1 MNGIVSGKTVDE
13 LSAYGKI
20 SEKEWNAT
28 FNSTGWN
35 ATSGFIYASQRA
47 LWIPLE
53 ITSLT
58 TTSSN
63 FNNTFFVNNL
73 YVYSSST
80 VDVYSMIVEY
90 NQVGIHTTGDVKMKF
105 KVLELDVSK
114 FTLGASSSREHG
126 EMLLDIPNGKIYATY
141 TP

>member
-20 SEKEWNAT
+20 SEKEWNDT
-28 FNSTGWN
+28 FSSEWNVTST
-35 ATSGFIYASQRA
+35 FIYASQRT

-80 VDVYSMIVEY
+80 VGVYSMVVEFG
-90 NQVGIHTTGDVKMKF
+90 QVGTHTAGDVKMKF

-114 FTLGASSSREHG
+114 FTLGASSSRARG
-126 EMLLDIPNGKIYATY
+126 EMLLNIPNGSLYATY
-141 TP
+141 IP

>member
-35 ATSGFIYASQRA
+35 ATSNFIYASQRA

-90 NQVGIHTTGDVKMKF
+90 NQVGTHTTGDVKMKF

-114 FTLGASSSREHG
+114 FTLGALSSREHG

-141 TP
+141 TL

>member
-28 FNSTGWN
+28 FNSTGWD
-35 ATSGFIYASQRA
+35 ATSKPIYASQRA

-63 FNNTFFVNNL
+63 FNNTFFVDNL

-80 VDVYSMIVEY
+80 VDVYSMLVDY
-90 NQVGIHTTGDVKMKF
+90 NQVGTHTTGDVKMKF

-114 FTLGASSSREHG
+114 FTLGASSSRARG

>member
-28 FNSTGWN
+28 FNSSGWD
-35 ATSGFIYASQRA
+35 ATSDFIYASQRT

-63 FNNTFFVNNL
+63 FNNTFFVDNL

-90 NQVGIHTTGDVKMKF
+90 NQVGTHTTGNVKMKF
-105 KVLELDVSK
+105 KVLEMDISK
-114 FTLGASSSREHG
+114 FTLGASSSRAHG
-126 EMLLDIPNGKIYATY
+126 EILLDIPNGELYATY
-141 TP
+141 VP

>member
-28 FNSTGWN
+28 FDSTGWN
-35 ATSGFIYASQRA
+35 ATSYFIYASQRA

-90 NQVGIHTTGDVKMKF
+90 NQVGTHTTGDVKMKF

-114 FTLGASSSREHG
+114 FTLGGSSSRAHG

-141 TP
+141 IP